1 MHQWLINVNIQN
13 AKRAPLLHT
22 NPAEK
27 KSGLVQKLEDRLY
40 VKNYKPPE
48 IEVLTA
54 CLTSHSRV
62 MH

>member
-1 MHQWLINVNIQN
+1 MHQWLINVHIQN
-13 AKRAPLLHT
+13 AKRAPWLHT

-27 KSGLVQKLEDRLY
+27 KWIGSEARGQVVCQ
-40 VKNYKPPE
+40 NYKSPE

>member
-40 VKNYKPPE
+40 VKN
-48 IEVLTA
+48 
-54 CLTSHSRV
+54 
-62 MH
+62 